1 MTPELSVVVPVFN
14 EELGIKEFAQE
25 LKYHLDSLKI
35 EYEVIFI
42 NDGSKDSTQQII
54 DQIIWPQL
62 RSYEFRFNAGHMSAL
77 EAGLTKSKG
86 AKIITMDSD
95 LQHPPKYIKEFLKI
109 QKETSADVVYGIRNS
124 RREDNFFKR
133 FTAWIYYF
141 LMKKLSG
148 INIRANAA
156 DYRLIVKEVR
166 DVLVSLDEQ
175 DKIFR
180 LLIPSL
186 NFKEAELSFVAD
198 KRKYGKSK
206 YGIKNMGLLAIS
218 SVLSFSTKPLRW
230 AIWIGL
236 WSVLISIVWIMYI
249 FIAQISGWVIQGWTS
264 LIAAV
269 VLFAGVQ
276 LLILGIVGQYIGQ
289 IYVTQQRRPK
299 YLFKNDLDD

>member
-1 MTPELSVVVPVFN
+1 MTLELSVVVPVFN
-14 EELGIKEFAQE
+14 EESGIKEFALE
-25 LKYHLDSLKI
+25 LKSHLDSLKI

-77 EAGLTKSKG
+77 EAGLKKSKG
-86 AKIITMDSD
+86 EKIITMDSD
-95 LQHPPKYIKEFLKI
+95 LQHPPAYIKEFLRI
-109 QKETSADVVYGIRNS
+109 QNETSADVVYGIRNS
-124 RREDNFFKR
+124 RKEDNFFKR
-133 FTAWIYYF
+133 LTASIYYF

-166 DVLVSLDEQ
+166 DVLISLDEQ

-186 NFKEAELSFVAD
+186 NFREAELSFVAD

-236 WSVLISIVWIMYI
+236 WAVLISILWIIYI
-249 FIAQISGWVIQGWTS
+249 FVAQISGWVIKD
-264 LIAAV
+264 
-269 VLFAGVQ
+269 VQ
-276 LLILGIVGQYIGQ
+276 
-289 IYVTQQRRPK
+289 P
-299 YLFKNDLDD
+299 

>member
-1 MTPELSVVVPVFN
+1 
-14 EELGIKEFAQE
+14 
-25 LKYHLDSLKI
+25 
-35 EYEVIFI
+35 
-42 NDGSKDSTQQII
+42 
-54 DQIIWPQL
+54 
-62 RSYEFRFNAGHMSAL
+62 
-77 EAGLTKSKG
+77 
-86 AKIITMDSD
+86 
-95 LQHPPKYIKEFLKI
+95 
-109 QKETSADVVYGIRNS
+109 
-124 RREDNFFKR
+124 
-133 FTAWIYYF
+133 
-141 LMKKLSG
+141 MKKLSG

-166 DVLVSLDEQ
+166 DVLISLDEQ

-186 NFKEAELSFVAD
+186 NFREAELFFVAD

-236 WSVLISIVWIMYI
+236 WAVLISILWIIYI
-249 FIAQISGWVIQGWTS
+249 FVAQISGWVIQGWTS

-299 YLFKNDLDD
+299 YLFKNKQED

>member
-1 MTPELSVVVPVFN
+1 MTLELSVVVPVFN

-25 LKYHLDSLKI
+25 LRSNLDSLKI

-77 EAGLTKSKG
+77 EAGLKKSKG
-86 AKIITMDSD
+86 EKIITMDSD
-95 LQHPPKYIKEFLKI
+95 LQHPPAYIKEFLRI
-109 QKETSADVVYGIRNS
+109 QNETSADVVYGIRNS
-124 RREDNFFKR
+124 RKEDNFFKR
-133 FTAWIYYF
+133 LTASIYYF

-166 DVLVSLDEQ
+166 DVLISLDEQ

-186 NFKEAELSFVAD
+186 NFREAELSFVAD

-236 WSVLISIVWIMYI
+236 WAVLISILWIIYI
-249 FIAQISGWVIQGWTS
+249 FVAQISGWVIQGWTS

-299 YLFKNDLDD
+299 YLFKNRQED

>member
-1 MTPELSVVVPVFN
+1 MTPELSVIVPVFN

-25 LKYHLDSLKI
+25 LRNHLDSLKI
-35 EYEVIFI
+35 DYEVIFI
-42 NDGSKDSTQQII
+42 NDGSKDATQQII
-54 DQIIWPQL
+54 DQITWPQL
-62 RSYEFRFNAGHMSAL
+62 KSYEFRFNAGHMSAL
-77 EAGLTKSKG
+77 EAGLNKSQG
-86 AKIITMDSD
+86 EKIITMDSD
-95 LQHPPKYIKEFLKI
+95 LQHPPSYIKEFLKV
-109 QKETSADVVYGIRNS
+109 QKETSAEVVYGIRNS
-124 RREDNFFKR
+124 RKEDNFFKR
-133 FTAWIYYF
+133 FTAAIYYF

-166 DVLVSLDEQ
+166 DVLISLDEQ

-198 KRKYGKSK
+198 SRKYGKSK
-206 YGIKNMGLLAIS
+206 YGIRNMGLLAIS

-236 WSVLISIVWIMYI
+236 WAVLISILWIIYI
-249 FIAQISGWVIQGWTS
+249 FVAQILGWVIQGWTS

-299 YLFKNDLDD
+299 YLFKNKLVD

>member
-1 MTPELSVVVPVFN
+1 MTLELSVVVPVFN
-14 EELGIKEFAQE
+14 EELGIKEFALE
-25 LKYHLDSLKI
+25 LKSHLDSLKI

-77 EAGLTKSKG
+77 EAGLKKSKG
-86 AKIITMDSD
+86 EKIITMDSD
-95 LQHPPKYIKEFLKI
+95 LQHPPAYIKEFLRT
-109 QKETSADVVYGIRNS
+109 QNETSADVVYGIRNS
-124 RREDNFFKR
+124 RKEDNFFKR
-133 FTAWIYYF
+133 LTASIYYF
-141 LMKKLSG
+141 LIKKLSG

-166 DVLVSLDEQ
+166 DVLISLDEQ

-186 NFKEAELSFVAD
+186 NFREAELSFVAD

-236 WSVLISIVWIMYI
+236 WAVLISILWIVYI
-249 FIAQISGWVIQGWTS
+249 FVAQISGWVIQGWTS

-299 YLFKNDLDD
+299 YLFKNKQED

>member
-1 MTPELSVVVPVFN
+1 MTLELSVVVPVFN
-14 EELGIKEFAQE
+14 EESGIKEFALE
-25 LKYHLDSLKI
+25 LKSHLDSLKI

-77 EAGLTKSKG
+77 EAGLKKSKG
-86 AKIITMDSD
+86 EKIITMDSD
-95 LQHPPKYIKEFLKI
+95 LQHPPAYIKEFLRI
-109 QKETSADVVYGIRNS
+109 QNETSADVVYGIRNS
-124 RREDNFFKR
+124 RKEDNFFKR
-133 FTAWIYYF
+133 LTASIYYF

-166 DVLVSLDEQ
+166 DVLISLDEQ

-186 NFKEAELSFVAD
+186 NFREAELSFVAD

-236 WSVLISIVWIMYI
+236 CAVLISILWIIYI
-249 FIAQISGWVIQGWTS
+249 FVAQISGWVIQGWTS

-299 YLFKNDLDD
+299 YLFKNKQED

>member
-1 MTPELSVVVPVFN
+1 MTLELSVVVPVFN

-25 LKYHLDSLKI
+25 LRNHLDSLKI
-35 EYEVIFI
+35 DYEVIFI

-54 DQIIWPQL
+54 DQITWPQL
-62 RSYEFRFNAGHMSAL
+62 KSYEFRFNAGHMSAL
-77 EAGLTKSKG
+77 EAGLNKSKG
-86 AKIITMDSD
+86 EKIITMDSD
-95 LQHPPKYIKEFLKI
+95 LQHPPAYIKEFLRI
-109 QKETSADVVYGIRNS
+109 QKETSAEVVYGIRNS
-124 RREDNFFKR
+124 RKEDNFFKR
-133 FTAWIYYF
+133 FTASIYYF

-166 DVLVSLDEQ
+166 DVLISLDEQ

-186 NFKEAELSFVAD
+186 NFREAEISFVAD

-206 YGIKNMGLLAIS
+206 YGIRNMGLLAIS

-236 WSVLISIVWIMYI
+236 WAVLISILWIIYI
-249 FIAQISGWVIQGWTS
+249 FVAQISGWVIQGWTS

-299 YLFKNDLDD
+299 YLFKNKQED

>member
-1 MTPELSVVVPVFN
+1 MTLELSVVVPVFN
-14 EELGIKEFAQE
+14 EELGIKEFALE
-25 LKYHLDSLKI
+25 LKSHLDSLKI

-77 EAGLTKSKG
+77 EAGLKKSKG
-86 AKIITMDSD
+86 EKIITMDSD
-95 LQHPPKYIKEFLKI
+95 LQHPPAYIKEFLRI
-109 QKETSADVVYGIRNS
+109 QNETSADVVYGIRNS
-124 RREDNFFKR
+124 RKEDNFFKR
-133 FTAWIYYF
+133 LTASIYYF

-166 DVLVSLDEQ
+166 DVLISLDEQ

-186 NFKEAELSFVAD
+186 NFREAELSFVAD

-236 WSVLISIVWIMYI
+236 WAVLISILWIIYI
-249 FIAQISGWVIQGWTS
+249 FVAQISGWVIQGWTS

-299 YLFKNDLDD
+299 YLFKNKQED

>member
-1 MTPELSVVVPVFN
+1 MTLELSVVVPVFN
-14 EELGIKEFAQE
+14 EELGIKEFALE
-25 LKYHLDSLKI
+25 LKSHLDSLKI

-77 EAGLTKSKG
+77 EAGLKKSKG
-86 AKIITMDSD
+86 EKIITMDSD
-95 LQHPPKYIKEFLKI
+95 LQHPPAYIKEFLRT
-109 QKETSADVVYGIRNS
+109 QNETSADVVYGIRNS
-124 RREDNFFKR
+124 RKEDNFFKR
-133 FTAWIYYF
+133 LTASIYYF
-141 LMKKLSG
+141 LIKKLSG

-166 DVLVSLDEQ
+166 DVLISLDEQ

-186 NFKEAELSFVAD
+186 NFREAELSFVAD

-236 WSVLISIVWIMYI
+236 WAVLISILWIIYI
-249 FIAQISGWVIQGWTS
+249 FVAQISGWVIQGWTS

-299 YLFKNDLDD
+299 YLFKNKQED

>member
-1 MTPELSVVVPVFN
+1 VVVPVFN

-25 LKYHLDSLKI
+25 LRNHLDYLKI
-35 EYEVIFI
+35 DYEVIFI

-54 DQIIWPQL
+54 DQITWPQL
-62 RSYEFRFNAGHMSAL
+62 KSYEFRFNAGHMSAL
-77 EAGLTKSKG
+77 EAGLNKSQG
-86 AKIITMDSD
+86 EKIITMDSD
-95 LQHPPKYIKEFLKI
+95 LQHPPSYIKEFLKI
-109 QKETSADVVYGIRNS
+109 QKETSAEVVYGIRDS
-124 RREDNFFKR
+124 RKEDNFFKR
-133 FTAWIYYF
+133 YTASIYYF

-166 DVLVSLDEQ
+166 DVLISLEEQ

-206 YGIKNMGLLAIS
+206 YGIRNMGLLAIS

-236 WSVLISIVWIMYI
+236 WAVLISILWII
-249 FIAQISGWVIQGWTS
+249 FIFVAQISGWVIQGWSS

-269 VLFAGVQ
+269 ILFAGVQ
-276 LLILGIVGQYIGQ
+276 LLLLGIVGQYIGQ
-289 IYVTQQRRPK
+289 IYVSQQKRPK
-299 YLFKNDLDD
+299 YLFKNK

>member
-1 MTPELSVVVPVFN
+1 MTLELSVVVPVFN

-25 LKYHLDSLKI
+25 LRSNLDSLKI

-77 EAGLTKSKG
+77 EAGLKKSKG
-86 AKIITMDSD
+86 EKIITMDSD
-95 LQHPPKYIKEFLKI
+95 LQHPPSYIKEFLKV
-109 QKETSADVVYGIRNS
+109 QNQTSADVVYGIRNS
-124 RREDNFFKR
+124 RKEDNLFKR
-133 FTAWIYYF
+133 FTASIYYF

-166 DVLVSLDEQ
+166 DVLISLDEQ
-175 DKIFR
+175 EKIFR

-186 NFKEAELSFVAD
+186 NFREAELPFVAD
-198 KRKYGKSK
+198 KRKYGKTK
-206 YGIKNMGLLAIS
+206 YGIKNMSLLAIS

-236 WSVLISIVWIMYI
+236 WAVLISILWIIYI

-299 YLFKNDLDD
+299 YLFKDNLKD

>member
-77 EAGLTKSKG
+77 EAGLKKSQGK
-86 AKIITMDSD
+86 KIITMDAD
-95 LQHPPKYIKEFLKI
+95 LQHPPVYIKEFLKI
-109 QKETSADVVYGIRNS
+109 QKETSAEVIYGIRNF
-124 RREDNFFKR
+124 RKEDNFFKR
-133 FTAWIYYF
+133 FTALIYYF

-166 DVLVSLDEQ
+166 DVLISLDEQ

-186 NFKEAELSFVAD
+186 NFKEAELSFIAE

-236 WSVLISIVWIMYI
+236 WAVLISILWII
-249 FIAQISGWVIQGWTS
+249 FIFVAQISGWVIQGWTS

-289 IYVTQQRRPK
+289 IYVTQQGRPK
-299 YLFKNDLDD
+299 YLFKNKLED

>member
-1 MTPELSVVVPVFN
+1 MTLELSVVVPVFN

-25 LKYHLDSLKI
+25 LRNHLDSLKI
-35 EYEVIFI
+35 DYEVIFI

-77 EAGLTKSKG
+77 EAGLKKSKG
-86 AKIITMDSD
+86 EKIITMDSD
-95 LQHPPKYIKEFLKI
+95 LQHPPAYIKEFLRI
-109 QKETSADVVYGIRNS
+109 QNETSADVVYGIRNS
-124 RREDNFFKR
+124 RKEDNFFKR
-133 FTAWIYYF
+133 LTASIYYF

-166 DVLVSLDEQ
+166 DVLISLDEQ

-186 NFKEAELSFVAD
+186 NFREAELSFVAD

-236 WSVLISIVWIMYI
+236 WAVLISILWIIYI
-249 FIAQISGWVIQGWTS
+249 FVAQISGWVIQGWTS

-299 YLFKNDLDD
+299 YLFKNMQED

>member
-1 MTPELSVVVPVFN
+1 MTLELSVVVPVFN

-25 LKYHLDSLKI
+25 LRNHLDALKI
-35 EYEVIFI
+35 DYEVIFI

-54 DQIIWPQL
+54 DQITWPQL
-62 RSYEFRFNAGHMSAL
+62 KSYEFRFNAGHMSAL
-77 EAGLTKSKG
+77 EAGLNKSQG
-86 AKIITMDSD
+86 EKIITMDSD
-95 LQHPPKYIKEFLKI
+95 LQHPPSYIKEFLKI
-109 QKETSADVVYGIRNS
+109 QKETSAEVVYGIRNS
-124 RREDNFFKR
+124 RKEDNFFKR
-133 FTAWIYYF
+133 FTASIYYF

-166 DVLVSLDEQ
+166 DVLISLDEQ

-206 YGIKNMGLLAIS
+206 YGIRNMGLLAIS

-236 WSVLISIVWIMYI
+236 WAVLISILWIIYI
-249 FIAQISGWVIQGWTS
+249 FVAQISGWVIQGWTS

-299 YLFKNDLDD
+299 YLFKNKLED

>member
-1 MTPELSVVVPVFN
+1 MTPELSIVVPVFN

-25 LKYHLDSLKI
+25 LRNHLDSLEI
-35 EYEVIFI
+35 DYEVIFI

-62 RSYEFRFNAGHMSAL
+62 RSYEFRFNSGHMSAL
-77 EAGLTKSKG
+77 EAGLKKSKG
-86 AKIITMDSD
+86 EKIITMDSD
-95 LQHPPKYIKEFLKI
+95 LQHPPSYIKEFLKV
-109 QKETSADVVYGIRNS
+109 QNQTSADVVYGIRDS
-124 RREDNFFKR
+124 RKEDNFFKR
-133 FTAWIYYF
+133 FTASIYYF

-166 DVLVSLDEQ
+166 DVLISLDEQ
-175 DKIFR
+175 EKIFR

-186 NFKEAELSFVAD
+186 NFREAELPFVAD
-198 KRKYGKSK
+198 KRKYGKTK
-206 YGIKNMGLLAIS
+206 YGIKNMSLLAIS

-236 WSVLISIVWIMYI
+236 WAVLISILWIIYI

-299 YLFKNDLDD
+299 YLFKDNLKD

>member
-1 MTPELSVVVPVFN
+1 MTLELSVVVPVFN
-14 EELGIKEFAQE
+14 EELGIREFAQE
-25 LKYHLDSLKI
+25 LRSNLDSLKI

-77 EAGLTKSKG
+77 EAGLKKSKG
-86 AKIITMDSD
+86 EKIITMDSD
-95 LQHPPKYIKEFLKI
+95 LQHPPAYIKEFLRI
-109 QKETSADVVYGIRNS
+109 QNETSADVVYGIRNS
-124 RREDNFFKR
+124 RKEDNFFKR
-133 FTAWIYYF
+133 FTASIYYF

-166 DVLVSLDEQ
+166 DVLISLDEQ
-175 DKIFR
+175 EKIFR

-186 NFKEAELSFVAD
+186 NFREAELPFVAD
-198 KRKYGKSK
+198 KRKYGKTK
-206 YGIKNMGLLAIS
+206 YGIRNMSLLAIS

-236 WSVLISIVWIMYI
+236 WAVLISILWIIYI

-299 YLFKNDLDD
+299 YLFKDNLKD

>member
-25 LKYHLDSLKI
+25 LRSNLDSLKI

-77 EAGLTKSKG
+77 EAGLKKSKG
-86 AKIITMDSD
+86 EKIITMDSD
-95 LQHPPKYIKEFLKI
+95 LQHPPAYIKEFLKV
-109 QKETSADVVYGIRNS
+109 QNQTSADVVYGIRNS
-124 RREDNFFKR
+124 RKEDNFFKR
-133 FTAWIYYF
+133 FTASIYYF

-166 DVLVSLDEQ
+166 DVLISLDEQ
-175 DKIFR
+175 EKIFR

-186 NFKEAELSFVAD
+186 NFREAELPFVAD
-198 KRKYGKSK
+198 KRKYGKTK
-206 YGIKNMGLLAIS
+206 YGIKNMTLLAIS

-236 WSVLISIVWIMYI
+236 WAVLISILWIFYI

-299 YLFKNDLDD
+299 YLFKDNLKD

>member
-1 MTPELSVVVPVFN
+1 MTLELSVVVPVFN
-14 EELGIKEFAQE
+14 EESGIKEFALE
-25 LKYHLDSLKI
+25 LKSHLDSLKI

-77 EAGLTKSKG
+77 EAGLKKSKG
-86 AKIITMDSD
+86 EKIITMDSD
-95 LQHPPKYIKEFLKI
+95 LQHPPAYIKEFLRI
-109 QKETSADVVYGIRNS
+109 QNETSADVVYGIRNS
-124 RREDNFFKR
+124 RKEDNFFKR
-133 FTAWIYYF
+133 LTASIYYF

-166 DVLVSLDEQ
+166 DVLISLDEQ

-186 NFKEAELSFVAD
+186 NFREAELSFVAD

-236 WSVLISIVWIMYI
+236 WAVLISILWIIYI
-249 FIAQISGWVIQGWTS
+249 FVAQISGWVIQGWTS

-269 VLFAGVQ
+269 VFFAGVQ

-299 YLFKNDLDD
+299 YLFKNKQED

>member
-1 MTPELSVVVPVFN
+1 MTLELSVVVPVFN

-25 LKYHLDSLKI
+25 LKSNLDSLKI

-77 EAGLTKSKG
+77 EAGLKKSKG
-86 AKIITMDSD
+86 EKIITMDSD
-95 LQHPPKYIKEFLKI
+95 LQHPPAYIKEFLRI
-109 QKETSADVVYGIRNS
+109 QNETSADVVYGIRNS
-124 RREDNFFKR
+124 RKEDNFFKR
-133 FTAWIYYF
+133 LTASIYYF

-166 DVLVSLDEQ
+166 DVLISLDEQ

-186 NFKEAELSFVAD
+186 NFREAELSFVAD

-236 WSVLISIVWIMYI
+236 WAVLISILWIIYI
-249 FIAQISGWVIQGWTS
+249 FVAQISGWVIQGWTS

-299 YLFKNDLDD
+299 YLFKNKQED

>member
-1 MTPELSVVVPVFN
+1 MTLELSVVVPVFN

-25 LKYHLDSLKI
+25 LRSNLDSLKI

-77 EAGLTKSKG
+77 EAGLKKSKG
-86 AKIITMDSD
+86 EKIITMDSD
-95 LQHPPKYIKEFLKI
+95 LQHPPAYIKEFLRI
-109 QKETSADVVYGIRNS
+109 QNETSADVVYGIRNS
-124 RREDNFFKR
+124 RKEDNFFKR
-133 FTAWIYYF
+133 LTASIYYF

-166 DVLVSLDEQ
+166 DVLISLDEQ

-186 NFKEAELSFVAD
+186 NFREAELSFVAD

-236 WSVLISIVWIMYI
+236 WAVLISILWIIYI
-249 FIAQISGWVIQGWTS
+249 FVAQISGWVIQGWTS

-269 VLFAGVQ
+269 VFFAGVQ

-299 YLFKNDLDD
+299 YLFKNKQED

>member
-1 MTPELSVVVPVFN
+1 MTLELSVVVPVFN

-25 LKYHLDSLKI
+25 LRNHLDYLKI
-35 EYEVIFI
+35 DYEVIFI

-54 DQIIWPQL
+54 DQITWPQL
-62 RSYEFRFNAGHMSAL
+62 KSYEFRFNAGHMSAL
-77 EAGLTKSKG
+77 EAGLNKSQG
-86 AKIITMDSD
+86 EKIITMDSD
-95 LQHPPKYIKEFLKI
+95 LQHPPSYIKEFLKI
-109 QKETSADVVYGIRNS
+109 QKETSAEVVYGIRDS
-124 RREDNFFKR
+124 RKEDNFFKR
-133 FTAWIYYF
+133 YTASIYYF

-166 DVLVSLDEQ
+166 DVLISLDEQ

-206 YGIKNMGLLAIS
+206 YGIRNMGLLAIS

-236 WSVLISIVWIMYI
+236 WAVLISILWIIYI
-249 FIAQISGWVIQGWTS
+249 FVAQILGWVIQGWTS

-299 YLFKNDLDD
+299 YLFKNKL

>member
-1 MTPELSVVVPVFN
+1 MTLELSVVVPVFN

-25 LKYHLDSLKI
+25 LRSNLDSLKI

-77 EAGLTKSKG
+77 EAGLKKSKG
-86 AKIITMDSD
+86 EKIITMDSD
-95 LQHPPKYIKEFLKI
+95 LQHPPAYIKEFLRI
-109 QKETSADVVYGIRNS
+109 QNETSADVVYGIRNS
-124 RREDNFFKR
+124 RKEDNFFKR
-133 FTAWIYYF
+133 LTASIYYF

-166 DVLVSLDEQ
+166 DVLISLDEQ

-186 NFKEAELSFVAD
+186 NFREAELSFVAD

-236 WSVLISIVWIMYI
+236 WAVLISILWIIYI
-249 FIAQISGWVIQGWTS
+249 FVAQISGWVIQGWTS

-299 YLFKNDLDD
+299 YLFKNKQED

>member
-1 MTPELSVVVPVFN
+1 MTLELSVVVPVFN
-14 EELGIKEFAQE
+14 EELGIKEFALE
-25 LKYHLDSLKI
+25 LRSHLDSLKI

-77 EAGLTKSKG
+77 EAGLKKSKG
-86 AKIITMDSD
+86 EKIITMDSD
-95 LQHPPKYIKEFLKI
+95 LQHPPAYIKEFLRI
-109 QKETSADVVYGIRNS
+109 QNETSADVVYGIRNS
-124 RREDNFFKR
+124 RKEDNFFKR
-133 FTAWIYYF
+133 LTASIYYF

-166 DVLVSLDEQ
+166 DVLISLDEQ

-186 NFKEAELSFVAD
+186 NFREAELSFVAD

-236 WSVLISIVWIMYI
+236 WAVLISILWIIYI
-249 FIAQISGWVIQGWTS
+249 FVAQISGWVIQGWTS

-299 YLFKNDLDD
+299 YLFKNKQVD

>member
-1 MTPELSVVVPVFN
+1 MTLELSVVVPVFN

-25 LKYHLDSLKI
+25 LRNHLDSLKI
-35 EYEVIFI
+35 DYEVIFI

-54 DQIIWPQL
+54 DQITWPQL
-62 RSYEFRFNAGHMSAL
+62 KSYEFRFNAGHMSAL
-77 EAGLTKSKG
+77 EAGLKKSKG
-86 AKIITMDSD
+86 EKIITMDSD
-95 LQHPPKYIKEFLKI
+95 LQHPPAYIKEFLRI
-109 QKETSADVVYGIRNS
+109 QKETSAEVVYGIRNS
-124 RREDNFFKR
+124 RKEDNFFKR
-133 FTAWIYYF
+133 FTASIYYF

-166 DVLVSLDEQ
+166 DVLISLDEQ

-186 NFKEAELSFVAD
+186 NFREAEISFVAD

-236 WSVLISIVWIMYI
+236 WAVLISILWIIYI
-249 FIAQISGWVIQGWTS
+249 FVAQISGWVIQGWTS

-299 YLFKNDLDD
+299 YLFKNKLED

>member
-1 MTPELSVVVPVFN
+1 MTLELSVVVPVFN

-25 LKYHLDSLKI
+25 LRSNLDSLKI

-77 EAGLTKSKG
+77 EAGLKKSKG
-86 AKIITMDSD
+86 EKIITMDSD
-95 LQHPPKYIKEFLKI
+95 LQHPPSYIKEFLKV
-109 QKETSADVVYGIRNS
+109 QNQTSADVVYGIRNS
-124 RREDNFFKR
+124 RKEDNFFKR
-133 FTAWIYYF
+133 FTASIYYF

-166 DVLVSLDEQ
+166 DVLISLDEQ
-175 DKIFR
+175 EKIFR

-186 NFKEAELSFVAD
+186 NFREAELPFVAD
-198 KRKYGKSK
+198 KRKYGKTK
-206 YGIKNMGLLAIS
+206 YGIKNMSLLAIS

-236 WSVLISIVWIMYI
+236 WAVLISILWIIYI

-299 YLFKNDLDD
+299 YLFKDNLKD

>member
-1 MTPELSVVVPVFN
+1 MTLELSVVVPVFN

-25 LKYHLDSLKI
+25 LKSNLDSLKI

-54 DQIIWPQL
+54 NQIIWPQL

-77 EAGLTKSKG
+77 EAGLKKSKG
-86 AKIITMDSD
+86 EKIITMDSD
-95 LQHPPKYIKEFLKI
+95 LQHPPAYIKEFLKI
-109 QKETSADVVYGIRNS
+109 QNETSADVVYGIRNS
-124 RREDNFFKR
+124 RKEDNFFKR
-133 FTAWIYYF
+133 FTASIYYF

-166 DVLVSLDEQ
+166 DVLISLDEQ

-186 NFKEAELSFVAD
+186 NFRETELSFVGE

-236 WSVLISIVWIMYI
+236 CAVLISILWII
-249 FIAQISGWVIQGWTS
+249 FIFVAQISGWVIQGWTS

-299 YLFKNDLDD
+299 YLFKNKQED

>member
-25 LKYHLDSLKI
+25 LRSNLDSLKI

-77 EAGLTKSKG
+77 EAGLKKSKG
-86 AKIITMDSD
+86 EKIITMDSD
-95 LQHPPKYIKEFLKI
+95 LQHPPSYIKEFLKV
-109 QKETSADVVYGIRNS
+109 QNQTSADVVYGIRNS
-124 RREDNFFKR
+124 RKEDNFFKR
-133 FTAWIYYF
+133 FTASIYYF

-166 DVLVSLDEQ
+166 DVLISLDEQ
-175 DKIFR
+175 EKIFR

-186 NFKEAELSFVAD
+186 NFREAELPFVAD
-198 KRKYGKSK
+198 KRKYGKTK
-206 YGIKNMGLLAIS
+206 YGIKNMSLLAIS

-236 WSVLISIVWIMYI
+236 WAVLISILWIIYI

-299 YLFKNDLDD
+299 YLFKDNLKD

>member
-25 LKYHLDSLKI
+25 LRNHLDSLEI
-35 EYEVIFI
+35 DYEVIFI

-77 EAGLTKSKG
+77 EAGLKKSKG
-86 AKIITMDSD
+86 EKIITMDSD
-95 LQHPPKYIKEFLKI
+95 LQHPPAYIKEFLRI
-109 QKETSADVVYGIRNS
+109 QNETSADVVYGIRNS
-124 RREDNFFKR
+124 RKEDNFFKR
-133 FTAWIYYF
+133 FTASIYYF

-166 DVLVSLDEQ
+166 DVLISLDEQ
-175 DKIFR
+175 EKIFR

-186 NFKEAELSFVAD
+186 NFREAELPFVAD
-198 KRKYGKSK
+198 KRKYGKTK
-206 YGIKNMGLLAIS
+206 YGIKNMSLLAIS

-236 WSVLISIVWIMYI
+236 WAVLISILWIIYI

-299 YLFKNDLDD
+299 YLFKDNLKD

>member
-1 MTPELSVVVPVFN
+1 MTLELSVVVPVFN
-14 EELGIKEFAQE
+14 EESGIKEFALE
-25 LKYHLDSLKI
+25 LKSHLDSLKI

-77 EAGLTKSKG
+77 EAGLKKSKG
-86 AKIITMDSD
+86 EKIITMDSD
-95 LQHPPKYIKEFLKI
+95 LQHPPAYIKEFLRI
-109 QKETSADVVYGIRNS
+109 QNETSADVVYGIRNS
-124 RREDNFFKR
+124 RKEDNFFKR
-133 FTAWIYYF
+133 LTASIYYF

-166 DVLVSLDEQ
+166 DVLISLDEQ

-186 NFKEAELSFVAD
+186 NFREAELSFVAD

-236 WSVLISIVWIMYI
+236 WAVLISILWIIYI
-249 FIAQISGWVIQGWTS
+249 FVAQISGWVIQGWTS

-299 YLFKNDLDD
+299 YLFKNKQED

>member
-1 MTPELSVVVPVFN
+1 MTLELSVVVPVFN

-25 LKYHLDSLKI
+25 LRSNLDSLKI

-77 EAGLTKSKG
+77 EAGLKKSKG
-86 AKIITMDSD
+86 EKIITMDSD
-95 LQHPPKYIKEFLKI
+95 LQHPPAYIKEFLRI
-109 QKETSADVVYGIRNS
+109 QNETSADVVYGIRNS
-124 RREDNFFKR
+124 RKEDNFFKR
-133 FTAWIYYF
+133 VTASIYYF

-166 DVLVSLDEQ
+166 DVLISLDEQ

-186 NFKEAELSFVAD
+186 NFREAELSFVAD

-236 WSVLISIVWIMYI
+236 WAVLISILWIIYI
-249 FIAQISGWVIQGWTS
+249 FVAQISGWVIQGWTS

-299 YLFKNDLDD
+299 YLFKNKQED

>member
-1 MTPELSVVVPVFN
+1 MTLELSVVVPVFN
-14 EELGIKEFAQE
+14 EELGIEEFAQE
-25 LKYHLDSLKI
+25 LRSNLDSLKI

-77 EAGLTKSKG
+77 EAGLKKSKG
-86 AKIITMDSD
+86 EKIITMDSD
-95 LQHPPKYIKEFLKI
+95 LQHPPAYIKEFLRI
-109 QKETSADVVYGIRNS
+109 QNETSADVVYGIRNS
-124 RREDNFFKR
+124 RKEDNFFKR
-133 FTAWIYYF
+133 FTASIYYF

-166 DVLVSLDEQ
+166 DVLISLDEQ

-186 NFKEAELSFVAD
+186 NFRETELSFVGE

-236 WSVLISIVWIMYI
+236 CAVLISILWII
-249 FIAQISGWVIQGWTS
+249 FIFVAQISGWVIQGWTS

-299 YLFKNDLDD
+299 YLFKNKQED

>member
-1 MTPELSVVVPVFN
+1 MTLELSVVVPVFN
-14 EELGIKEFAQE
+14 EELGIKEFALE
-25 LKYHLDSLKI
+25 LRNHLDSLKI
-35 EYEVIFI
+35 DYEVIFI

-77 EAGLTKSKG
+77 EAGLKKSKG
-86 AKIITMDSD
+86 EKIITMDSD
-95 LQHPPKYIKEFLKI
+95 LQHPPAYIKEFLRI
-109 QKETSADVVYGIRNS
+109 QNETSADVVYGIRNS
-124 RREDNFFKR
+124 RKEDNFFKR
-133 FTAWIYYF
+133 LTASIYYF

-166 DVLVSLDEQ
+166 DVLISLDEQ

-186 NFKEAELSFVAD
+186 NFREAELSFVAD

-236 WSVLISIVWIMYI
+236 WAVLISILWIIYI
-249 FIAQISGWVIQGWTS
+249 FVAQISGWVIQGWTS

-299 YLFKNDLDD
+299 YLFKNKQED